1 MGGGGGDTDATW
13 EEGSEC
19 VRRGSWKRGGGAG
32 EQPIVVSAPSPR
44 DGGRGDAGCHGGQ
57 TRRPPVGGGRGALS
71 TASLTR
77 PRRSRGLP
85 VGDLL
90 GRRRGRQQLSVAW
103 VDMPALSWPWPSTPC
118 RVHTPVRGRC
128 GAVRARAAAATSWA
142 GLCRLPWLRAL
153 DDAPPWGAQ
162 RSVTLAGTDAAA
174 AAATAT
180 PRPQQRSSDHAWRGL
195 WGVTVVQG
203 TSSDSC
209 PTTARLLGRVY
220 LVFKQ
225 PVVWDGVGAQ
235 KTSVPLCVKARGCVD
250 VGAVKLLTP

>member
-1 MGGGGGDTDATW
+1 MGW
-13 EEGSEC
+13 
-19 VRRGSWKRGGGAG
+19 GSWERGGGAG
-32 EQPIVVSAPSPR
+32 EQPIVASAPSPL

-71 TASLTR
+71 TAALTR

-103 VDMPALSWPWPSTPC
+103 VDMPALSWSWPPTPC
-118 RVHTPVRGRC
+118 RLHTLVQGRC
-128 GAVRARAAAATSWA
+128 GAVRARAAAASSWA
-142 GLCRLPWLRAL
+142 GLWRLPWLPAL

-162 RSVTLAGTDAAA
+162 CSVTLAGTDAAA
-174 AAATAT
+174 AAAAAT
-180 PRPQQRSSDHAWRGL
+180 PRPQQRSSDHEWRGL
-195 WGVTVVQG
+195 LGVTVVKG
-203 TSSDSC
+203 RTSDSC

-225 PVVWDGVGAQ
+225 PVVWDGVDARPEDMRASVREGAR
-235 KTSVPLCVKARGCVD
+235 VRGCWRRESTH
-250 VGAVKLLTP
+250 AVMRWQ